1 MAVSRSG
8 RRTRT
13 PIAATEDTNN
23 AGKAGQVKGTM
34 AEQTNGDTKAG
45 KLDLAQKPEAKAPAG
60 KPAPAKGEIQVR
72 TAGQIAERPVGTDSF
87 EIAET
92 YSEAGIRPIEVSH
105 LEVFGTILNGRP
117 IAASHLH
124 VMDYALPGHR
134 PVFADEMT
142 FRDDLTLPGGRPVIT
157 SNPKLLEASL
167 LPGGRPI
174 ASNDVDDS
182 ENLMGFLD

>member
-1 MAVSRSG
+1 MAVSRSS

-13 PIAATEDTNN
+13 PIAATENTND
-23 AGKAGQVKGTM
+23 AGKVGQVEGTM
-34 AEQTNGDTKAG
+34 TEQIATGDTKAG
-45 KLDLAQKPEAKAPAG
+45 KLDLAQKPESKAATAKA
-60 KPAPAKGEIQVR
+60 KSEIQVR
-72 TAGQIAERPVGTDSF
+72 TAGQIAERPVGADTF

-92 YSEAGIRPIEVSH
+92 YSEAGIRPIGVSH

-117 IAASHLH
+117 ITASHLH

-134 PVFADEMT
+134 PVFADAMT
-142 FRDDLTLPGGRPVIT
+142 FRDDLTLPGGRPVVT
-157 SNPKLLEASL
+157 SSPKLLEASM

-182 ENLMGFLD
+182 ETLMGFLD

>member
-23 AGKAGQVKGTM
+23 AGKAGQVEGNMT
-34 AEQTNGDTKAG
+34 EQATNGDTKAG
-45 KLDLAQKPEAKAPAG
+45 KLDLAQKPEAKAAAG
-60 KPAPAKGEIQVR
+60 KTKSEIQVR
-72 TAGQIAERPVGTDSF
+72 TAGQIAERPVGIDTF
-87 EIAET
+87 EISET
-92 YSEAGIRPIEVSH
+92 YSEAGIRPIGVSH

-134 PVFADEMT
+134 PVFADAMT
-142 FRDDLTLPGGRPVIT
+142 FRDDLTLPGGRPVVT
-157 SNPKLLEASL
+157 SNPKLLEASM

-174 ASNDVDDS
+174 ASNDIDDS
-182 ENLMGFLD
+182 ETLMGFLD